1 MKRILFGGS
10 FDPIHN
16 GHLEIAN
23 TALKTLGADVVTFI
37 PNNLTAYKEITTN
50 GQSRLEMLLLATK
63 DNPQYE
69 VSDIELKREGI
80 SYTIETLIAF
90 KKLYPHDTFYF
101 LMGSD
106 QWEQF

>member
-1 MKRILFGGS
+1 
-10 FDPIHN
+10 
-16 GHLEIAN
+16 
-23 TALKTLGADVVTFI
+23 
-37 PNNLTAYKEITTN
+37 
-50 GQSRLEMLLLATK
+50 MLLLATK

-106 QWEQF
+106 Q